1 MSVAVGFE
9 IQIEEPEMP
18 KRGDRTIRIILKRA
32 VKVDENGADA
42 QKHAGFL
49 NFSERNPGTVRVST
63 ENSKAKV
70 ILSRCAVFRP
80 ATALF
85 RIILFILTT
94 TGFLACSNPQA
105 GPDKTVAGALL
116 GAGWGAGAGAVVG
129 NQVST
134 PGNGTAVGSG
144 FGAAAGLLM
153 GMGYDLEEG
162 VQLEQNRQLAALK
175 VQAAANHN
183 SLLKIQNKLDS
194 SLCSDPIGGVYTV
207 FFDEDQTNLR
217 LGAYS
222 GLEAAAEALK
232 KNPKFSRILVAGHT
246 DDTGRPDYNDKLAQ
260 ARADS
265 VAAYLA
271 GRGIALDQIK
281 IESFSAKKP
290 VATNRT
296 AAGRQLNRRAE
307 ISLVE

>member
-1 MSVAVGFE
+1 
-9 IQIEEPEMP
+9 
-18 KRGDRTIRIILKRA
+18 
-32 VKVDENGADA
+32 
-42 QKHAGFL
+42 
-49 NFSERNPGTVRVST
+49 
-63 ENSKAKV
+63 
-70 ILSRCAVFRP
+70 
-80 ATALF
+80 
-85 RIILFILTT
+85 
-94 TGFLACSNPQA
+94 
-105 GPDKTVAGALL
+105 
-116 GAGWGAGAGAVVG
+116 
-129 NQVST
+129 
-134 PGNGTAVGSG
+134 
-144 FGAAAGLLM
+144 M